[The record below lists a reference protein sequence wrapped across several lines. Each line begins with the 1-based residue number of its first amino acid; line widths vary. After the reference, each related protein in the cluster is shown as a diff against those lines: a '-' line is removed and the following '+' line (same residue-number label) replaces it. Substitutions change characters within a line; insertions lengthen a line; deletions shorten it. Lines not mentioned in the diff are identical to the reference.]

1 MTQQFHS
8 NVYIQERKN
17 INSHKNLHID
27 VHSRI
32 IQNNQKKKEKQLIWT
47 SMLIHTLLFE
57 QSYIVNI
64 LLTKKILEVSIFSE

>member
-32 IQNNQKKKEKQLIWT
+32 IQNNQKKK
-47 SMLIHTLLFE
+47 
-57 QSYIVNI
+57 
-64 LLTKKILEVSIFSE
+64 